1 MFGINSIITDLSQKI
16 TIAQSRAIRN
26 KTQFW
31 TCSDSQLDQMIAES
45 TIKPEDA

>member
-26 KTQFW
+26 KT
-31 TCSDSQLDQMIAES
+31 
-45 TIKPEDA
+45 